1 MVLSIMLSARP
12 QLWRGHSNGA
22 LTVAYIAAYGGQNIA
37 GAVLE
42 DPPVFSAGGKA
53 GKRASLIL
61 IPIGLC
67 MIGTAQIKRSV
78 GKVTICSI
86 ATGESF
92 SWQTRCQKSRTTRK
106 SGI

>member
-42 DPPVFSAGGKA
+42 DPPVFSAGEGWE
-53 GKRASLIL
+53 
-61 IPIGLC
+61 
-67 MIGTAQIKRSV
+67 
-78 GKVTICSI
+78 
-86 ATGESF
+86 ESF
-92 SWQTRCQKSRTTRK
+92 AYLDTYRPLHDWNRSDKTECWESYYL
-106 SGI
+106 